1 MSITEQNVTDVVIS
15 TLNSDSPRL
24 NEVMESLIRHLH
36 EFIREVE
43 PNDEEWMAGIQ
54 FLTQVGQMCDDVRQE
69 YILLS
74 DTLGV
79 TALKDCINHRKP
91 EGATEA
97 TVLGPFYRKGAEAM
111 PLGSNISRGESDGE
125 PCVVRG
131 RVTTPDGAPIS
142 GAVLDAWQAAS
153 TGYYEQQDENQPEMN
168 LRGRFQTDENGYYHF
183 KTVKPKNYPIPG
195 DGPVGKLLDAVGRHN
210 YRPAHIHFIVSA
222 EGFEPVI
229 TQFFDA
235 DDEYVK
241 SDAVF
246 GVKDSLIARF
256 QRVEDSTLANELDIP
271 IGGWLVEFDFGLNPE
286 A

>member
-1 MSITEQNVTDVVIS
+1 MSITEQNVTDIVVS
-15 TLNSDSPRL
+15 TLNSDNPRM
-24 NEVMESLIRHLH
+24 NEVMESFIRHMH
-36 EFIREVE
+36 GFIREVE

-97 TVLGPFYRKGAEAM
+97 TVLGPFYREGAEAL
-111 PLGSNISRGESDGE
+111 PLGSSISRGENDGE
-125 PCVVRG
+125 ACLVRG
-131 RVTTPDGAPIS
+131 RVTTPDGEPIR

-153 TGYYEQQDENQPEMN
+153 TGFYEQQDDSQPEMN
-168 LRGRFQTDENGYYHF
+168 LRGRFKTDENGYYYF

-222 EGFEPVI
+222 DGFEPVI
-229 TQFFDA
+229 TQFFDSG
-235 DDEYVK
+235 DEYVK

-246 GVKDSLIARF
+246 GVKDSLVVDFNTIDEPELAAEYGMPVGSWI
-256 QRVEDSTLANELDIP
+256 VEYN
-271 IGGWLVEFDFGLNPE
+271 FGLNPE
-286 A
+286 